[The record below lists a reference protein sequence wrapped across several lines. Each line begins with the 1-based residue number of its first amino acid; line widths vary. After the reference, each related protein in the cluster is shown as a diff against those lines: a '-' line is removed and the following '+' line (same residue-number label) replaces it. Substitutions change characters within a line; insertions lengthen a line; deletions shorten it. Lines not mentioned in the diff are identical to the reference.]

1 MPTGIVEE
9 RGGVFTCLRG
19 TPRFYCL
26 LTEWGVLS
34 DASDRVLTENMPEVY
49 LDAVRRCSP
58 DGSWVNFSTVM
69 RSGQRLNVYLRS
81 VSSVQYRDGT
91 AMLIVLLPGGS
102 VGT

>member
-1 MPTGIVEE
+1 MC
-9 RGGVFTCLRG
+9 RLRHL
-19 TPRFYCL
+19 RRRL
-26 LTEWGVLS
+26 
-34 DASDRVLTENMPEVY
+34 PEKRHCD
-49 LDAVRRCSP
+49 LIKTKAAPDEAVRRCSP